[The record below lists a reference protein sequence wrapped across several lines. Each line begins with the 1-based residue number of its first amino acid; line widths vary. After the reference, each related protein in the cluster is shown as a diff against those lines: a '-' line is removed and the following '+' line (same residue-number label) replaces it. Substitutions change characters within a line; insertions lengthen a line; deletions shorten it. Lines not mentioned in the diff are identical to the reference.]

1 MRMNRKRDAVVLLGR
16 SCATLP
22 PNDNSLSRHSVAQA
36 MRMSSHPSD
45 QDYLTELAP
54 VLNRRFADLLLFCV
68 TSMALAFL
76 FLLTPSFGI
85 VGRLYVL
92 QHFLVLGFALTRSKP
107 LTADHSVPSNI
118 AVGVAYLCPY
128 AQVICLYWWPGKV
141 AWPEGGLVLV
151 TLAAVFSVVC
161 LLTLGSRFGVR
172 PALRGLVTRGPYRL
186 VRHPLYLSYVI
197 AAIGFNLQV
206 WNLATLL
213 LVLLGWVAMVYR
225 IVVEERV
232 LSQDPSWPLYVASVR
247 YRLLPR
253 VW

>member
-1 MRMNRKRDAVVLLGR
+1 MRTSAQHFDLQCHLCQLAAVV
-16 SCATLP
+16 
-22 PNDNSLSRHSVAQA
+22 
-36 MRMSSHPSD
+36 
-45 QDYLTELAP
+45 E
-54 VLNRRFADLLLFCV
+54 RRFGDVLLFSI
-68 TSMALAFL
+68 TSMALVFL

-85 VGRLYVL
+85 VGWLYVL
-92 QHFLVLGFALTRSKP
+92 QHLLVLGFALTRSEP
-107 LTADHSVPSNI
+107 LIADSSVPSNI

-161 LLTLGSRFGVR
+161 LLNLGKHFGVR
-172 PALRGLVTRGPYRL
+172 PALRGLVIRGPYRV

-197 AAIGFNLQV
+197 AAIGFNLQM

-225 IVVEERV
+225 IVAEERI
-232 LSQDPSWPLYVASVR
+232 LSRDPMWPSYVARVK
-247 YRLLPR
+247 YRLVRGL
-253 VW
+253 W

>member
-1 MRMNRKRDAVVLLGR
+1 MRTSAQHFDVQSHLGELSAVER
-16 SCATLP
+16 W
-22 PNDNSLSRHSVAQA
+22 
-36 MRMSSHPSD
+36 
-45 QDYLTELAP
+45 
-54 VLNRRFADLLLFCV
+54 FADLILFCV

-141 AWPEGGLVLV
+141 AWSEGGLVLV

-213 LVLLGWVAMVYR
+213 LVLLGWAAMVYR
-225 IVVEERV
+225 ILSEERV
-232 LSQDPSWPLYVASVR
+232 LSRDAGWPAYVGLVR
-247 YRLLPR
+247 YRLVPGL
-253 VW
+253 W

>member
-1 MRMNRKRDAVVLLGR
+1 MRTSPQQIDV
-16 SCATLP
+16 
-22 PNDNSLSRHSVAQA
+22 Q
-36 MRMSSHPSD
+36 SH
-45 QDYLTELAP
+45 LIELAAI
-54 VLNRRFADLLLFCV
+54 LQRRFADLLLFCV
-68 TSMALAFL
+68 TAAALIVL

-172 PALRGLVTRGPYRL
+172 PALRGLVTRGPYRV

-197 AAIGFNLQV
+197 AHIGFNLQV
-206 WNLATLL
+206 WNVATLL
-213 LVLLGWVAMVYR
+213 LALLGWAAMVCR
-225 IVVEERV
+225 IRAEERV
-232 LSQDPSWPLYVASVR
+232 MSGDPGWPAYVGLVR
-247 YRLLPR
+247 YRLIPGL
-253 VW
+253 W

>member
-1 MRMNRKRDAVVLLGR
+1 MRASAQHFDVQSPLSELSAV
-16 SCATLP
+16 
-22 PNDNSLSRHSVAQA
+22 
-36 MRMSSHPSD
+36 
-45 QDYLTELAP
+45 E
-54 VLNRRFADLLLFCV
+54 RRFADLLLVCV

-76 FLLTPSFGI
+76 FRLTPSFGI

-92 QHFLVLGFALTRSKP
+92 QHLLVLGFALTRSEP
-107 LTADHSVPSNI
+107 LIADHSVPSNI

-151 TLAAVFSVVC
+151 TLAAVLSIVC
-161 LLTLGSRFGVR
+161 LVPLGKRFGVR
-172 PALRGLVTRGPYRL
+172 PALRGLVTAGPYRI

-213 LVLLGWVAMVYR
+213 LVLLGWASMVYR
-225 IVVEERV
+225 IIAEERV
-232 LSQDPSWPLYVASVR
+232 LSRDPKWPAYVARVED
-247 YRLLPR
+247 RLVPGL
-253 VW
+253 W

>member
-1 MRMNRKRDAVVLLGR
+1 MRTSAQHFNLQCHLCQLAAVV
-16 SCATLP
+16 
-22 PNDNSLSRHSVAQA
+22 
-36 MRMSSHPSD
+36 
-45 QDYLTELAP
+45 E
-54 VLNRRFADLLLFCV
+54 RRFGDLLLFCV

-92 QHFLVLGFALTRSKP
+92 QHLLVLGFALTRSEP
-107 LTADHSVPSNI
+107 LIADHSVLSNI

-151 TLAAVFSVVC
+151 TLAGVFSVVC
-161 LLTLGSRFGVR
+161 LLTLGKHFGVR
-172 PALRGLVTRGPYRL
+172 PALRGLVTRGPYRV

-197 AAIGFNLQV
+197 AAIGFNLQM

-232 LSQDPSWPLYVASVR
+232 LSGDARWRVYISVVR
-247 YRLLPR
+247 YRLIPGF
-253 VW
+253 W

>member
-1 MRMNRKRDAVVLLGR
+1 MRTSAQHFNLQCHLCQLAAVV
-16 SCATLP
+16 
-22 PNDNSLSRHSVAQA
+22 
-36 MRMSSHPSD
+36 
-45 QDYLTELAP
+45 E
-54 VLNRRFADLLLFCV
+54 RRFGDLLLFCV

-92 QHFLVLGFALTRSKP
+92 QHLLVLGFALTRSEP
-107 LTADHSVPSNI
+107 LIADHSVLSNI

-141 AWPEGGLVLV
+141 AWPEGGFVLV

-161 LLTLGSRFGVR
+161 LLTLGKRFGVR
-172 PALRGLVTRGPYRL
+172 PALRGLVTRGPYRV

-197 AAIGFNLQV
+197 AAIGFNLQM

-232 LSQDPSWPLYVASVR
+232 LSGDARWRVYISVVR
-247 YRLLPR
+247 YRLIPGF
-253 VW
+253 W

>member
-1 MRMNRKRDAVVLLGR
+1 MRTSPQQIDV
-16 SCATLP
+16 
-22 PNDNSLSRHSVAQA
+22 Q
-36 MRMSSHPSD
+36 SH
-45 QDYLTELAP
+45 LIELAAI
-54 VLNRRFADLLLFCV
+54 LQRRFADLLLFCV
-68 TSMALAFL
+68 TAAALIVL

-92 QHFLVLGFALTRSKP
+92 QHFLILGLALTRSKP

-172 PALRGLVTRGPYRL
+172 PALRGLVTRGPYRV

-197 AAIGFNLQV
+197 AHIGFSLQV
-206 WNLATLL
+206 WNVATLL
-213 LVLLGWVAMVYR
+213 LALLGWAAMVCR
-225 IVVEERV
+225 IRAEERV
-232 LSQDPSWPLYVASVR
+232 LSGDPGWASYVGLVR
-247 YRLLPR
+247 YRLIPGL
-253 VW
+253 W

>member
-1 MRMNRKRDAVVLLGR
+1 
-16 SCATLP
+16 
-22 PNDNSLSRHSVAQA
+22 
-36 MRMSSHPSD
+36 
-45 QDYLTELAP
+45 
-54 VLNRRFADLLLFCV
+54 
-68 TSMALAFL
+68 MALAFL

-92 QHFLVLGFALTRSKP
+92 QHLLVLGFALTRSEP
-107 LTADHSVPSNI
+107 LIADHSVVSNI

-128 AQVICLYWWPGKV
+128 AQVICLYWWPGNV

-151 TLAAVFSVVC
+151 TLAAVFSGVC
-161 LLTLGSRFGVR
+161 LLTLGKRFGVR

-186 VRHPLYLSYVI
+186 VRQPLYLSYVI

-225 IVVEERV
+225 VVAEERI
-232 LSQDPSWPLYVASVR
+232 LSRDPMWLSYVALVR
-247 YRLLPR
+247 YCLIPR